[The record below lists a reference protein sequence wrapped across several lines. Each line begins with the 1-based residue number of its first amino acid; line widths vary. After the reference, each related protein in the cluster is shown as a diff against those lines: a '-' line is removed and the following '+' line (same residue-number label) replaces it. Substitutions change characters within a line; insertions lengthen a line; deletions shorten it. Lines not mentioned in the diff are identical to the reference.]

1 MAIIFWLRR
10 KERNAD
16 ENTTQ
21 IIDCKRSRSILV
33 DKEVISEK
41 VAEALLIPRYWTIE
55 TPLVEDA
62 PTMLFE
68 DLVKIAGCELHYQEN
83 LETYENEYWLTKLE
97 N

>member
-1 MAIIFWLRR
+1 MRR

>member
-1 MAIIFWLRR
+1 MKTQHKLLTV
-10 KERNAD
+10 KEIV
-16 ENTTQ
+16 Q
-21 IIDCKRSRSILV
+21 ILV

-41 VAEALLIPRYWTIE
+41 VAEALLVPRYWTIE

-68 DLVKIAGCELHYQEN
+68 DLVKIAGYELHYQEN
-83 LETYENEYWLTKLE
+83 METYENEYWLTKLE

>member
-1 MAIIFWLRR
+1 MKTQHKLLTV
-10 KERNAD
+10 KEVV
-16 ENTTQ
+16 Q
-21 IIDCKRSRSILV
+21 ILV

-68 DLVKIAGCELHYQEN
+68 DL
-83 LETYENEYWLTKLE
+83 
-97 N
+97 

>member
-1 MAIIFWLRR
+1 M
-10 KERNAD
+10 K
-16 ENTTQ
+16 TQ
-21 IIDCKRSRSILV
+21 HKLLTVKRSRSNFG

-41 VAEALLIPRYWTIE
+41 VAEVLLIPRYWTIE

-68 DLVKIAGCELHYQEN
+68 DLVKIAGYELHYQEN

>member
-1 MAIIFWLRR
+1 MKTQHKLLTV
-10 KERNAD
+10 KEVV
-16 ENTTQ
+16 Q
-21 IIDCKRSRSILV
+21 ILGV

-68 DLVKIAGCELHYQEN
+68 DLVKIAGYELHYQEN
-83 LETYENEYWLTKLE
+83 METYEIEYWLTKLE

>member
-1 MAIIFWLRR
+1 MKTQHKLLTI
-10 KERNAD
+10 KEVV
-16 ENTTQ
+16 Q
-21 IIDCKRSRSILV
+21 ILV

>member
-1 MAIIFWLRR
+1 MKTQHKLLTV
-10 KERNAD
+10 KEVV
-16 ENTTQ
+16 Q
-21 IIDCKRSRSILV
+21 ILV

-41 VAEALLIPRYWTIE
+41 VAEALLILIPRYWTIE

-68 DLVKIAGCELHYQEN
+68 DLVKIAGYELHYQEN
-83 LETYENEYWLTKLE
+83 METYEIEYWLTKLE